1 MENLKNS
8 LQTIWEKSG
17 FTEATTIQKQ
27 VFEPIIAGKDL
38 VAQSPTGTGKTVAYL
53 LPLLQNI
60 DVQAKQVQVVILA
73 PSQELVMQIFAEVQK
88 WSAGMGMKS
97 ASLVGGANI
106 KRQVEKL
113 KGKPQLVVGTPGRIL
128 ELIKMKKLK
137 MHEVKTIVID
147 ECDQLLVP
155 EHMKSIET
163 IVKSTLNERQLLLF
177 SATKLTDKSGVE
189 QLIDRELETI
199 QVEKADIDSGHVQHI
214 YLQVEERDRA
224 KLLKKI
230 STMQGMKALV
240 FLRDIGNMAVL
251 AEKLAYEQVPVAI
264 LHSDLN
270 KLERERAITAL
281 KNGDIVL
288 LLATD
293 LAARGLHIDELDYVV
308 HYDFPKTVEQYTHRS
323 GRTGRMGNSGTVV
336 SFVSPREERE
346 IKKYGRELDVDVQHC
361 KIKAGEF
368 IPFVK

>member
-17 FTEATTIQKQ
+17 FTEATAIQKQ
-27 VFEPIIAGKDL
+27 VFEPIVAGKDI

-88 WSAGMGMKS
+88 WSTGMGMKS

-137 MHEVKTIVID
+137 MHEVKAIVID

-199 QVEKADIDSGHVQHI
+199 EVEKADIDSGHVQHI

-230 STMQGMKALV
+230 SAMQGMKALV

-251 AEKLAYEQVPVAI
+251 AEKLAYEQVPVAV

-346 IKKYGRELDVDVQHC
+346 IKKYGRELDIDVQHC

-368 IPFVK
+368 VPFVK

>member
-1 MENLKNS
+1 
-8 LQTIWEKSG
+8 
-17 FTEATTIQKQ
+17 
-27 VFEPIIAGKDL
+27 
-38 VAQSPTGTGKTVAYL
+38 
-53 LPLLQNI
+53 PLLQNI

-281 KNGDIVL
+281 KYGDIVL

-293 LAARGLHIDELDYVV
+293 LAARGLHIDEL
-308 HYDFPKTVEQYTHRS
+308 
-323 GRTGRMGNSGTVV
+323 
-336 SFVSPREERE
+336 
-346 IKKYGRELDVDVQHC
+346 
-361 KIKAGEF
+361 
-368 IPFVK
+368 